1 MRPFIVLITQYYH
14 LDTKDPNFKLLERF
28 TVGFHDKTSNGTSL
42 NEARKEN
49 VQQEEQDPGEYTTH
63 TGKCSNPTLLIFST
77 RKITDMKIQAP
88 SSLTFYSF
96 ASYFYDSI
104 YISHPGST
112 NKVVCVYYRSP
123 CYNTFSEQST
133 KAASGTQACAIG
145 ANGAFAR
152 WMGLVRWITSGNLFR
167 PRSQKHEKSVSSF

>member
-28 TVGFHDKTSNGTSL
+28 TVSFHDKTSNGTSL

-96 ASYFYDSI
+96 ASYFMI
-104 YISHPGST
+104 PFIFHVRAVPI
-112 NKVVCVYYRSP
+112 KLFVCIIGVLATIR
-123 CYNTFSEQST
+123 FQSNLP
-133 KAASGTQACAIG
+133 KQY
-145 ANGAFAR
+145 
-152 WMGLVRWITSGNLFR
+152 LVRK
-167 PRSQKHEKSVSSF
+167 PAQSVQMVPSPDGWGW